1 MSYKFKG
8 GVHPN
13 YMKAPEIPVTVIAP
27 PAQVVIPMIQHIGAP
42 CKPLVQVGDY
52 VKMYQKIGES
62 PAPVS
67 APVHASVSGKVVA
80 VEPRPHPLGDM
91 IMSVVIENDFQD
103 TPELME
109 PLTEEQ
115 MKDPEAILERIREA
129 GVVGMGGAMFPT
141 AVKIRGGIGKVDTL
155 IINGA
160 ECEPYLNGDHLTML
174 NFPEQL
180 LRGIELVR
188 IASCV
193 DKAYYGIEKNKQDA
207 INLLNSKNPARYGI
221 EIVPENVK
229 YPQGGEKMQ
238 VKAVTNREVKPGG
251 LPSGVGC
258 NVVSTRT
265 AYAVYQACSEGK
277 SVIERIVTYGGSALK
292 APVNGLTRV
301 GTPFSHIAEQC
312 GGFVKTPRKIVLGGP
327 MMGICATSFDA
338 PTVKGT
344 AGVLFFTEEEDR
356 HVENPT
362 CIRCGKCISVC
373 PMNLEPVF
381 MYMYY
386 SKRDFENMEKYHILD
401 CFECGSCAFNCPAR
415 MPLTHAFKTAKL
427 MFRAKADKEKAKAA
441 AEAAAKEAK

>member
-160 ECEPYLNGDHLTML
+160 ECEPYLNGDNLTML

-207 INLLNSKNPARYGI
+207 IDLLNSKNPAQYGI

-265 AYAVYQACSEGK
+265 AYAVYQACCEGK
-277 SVIERIVTYGGSALK
+277 SVIERFVTYGGSALK

>member
-80 VEPRPHPLGDM
+80 VEPRTHPLGDM

-193 DKAYYGIEKNKQDA
+193 DKAYYGIEKNKLDA
-207 INLLNSKNPARYGI
+207 IDLLNSKNPAQYGI

-265 AYAVYQACSEGK
+265 AYAVYQACCEGK

-427 MFRAKADKEKAKAA
+427 MFRTKADKEKAKAA

>member
-52 VKMYQKIGES
+52 VKMYQKIGEN

-207 INLLNSKNPARYGI
+207 IDLLNSKNPAQYGI
-221 EIVPENVK
+221 EIVPEDVK

-265 AYAVYQACSEGK
+265 AYAVYQACCECK

>member
-103 TPELME
+103 TPNLME

-207 INLLNSKNPARYGI
+207 IDLLNSKNPAQYGI

-251 LPSGVGC
+251 LPSGVGS

-265 AYAVYQACSEGK
+265 AYAVYQACCEGK

>member
-115 MKDPEAILERIREA
+115 MKDPEVILERIREA

-265 AYAVYQACSEGK
+265 AYAVYQACCEGK